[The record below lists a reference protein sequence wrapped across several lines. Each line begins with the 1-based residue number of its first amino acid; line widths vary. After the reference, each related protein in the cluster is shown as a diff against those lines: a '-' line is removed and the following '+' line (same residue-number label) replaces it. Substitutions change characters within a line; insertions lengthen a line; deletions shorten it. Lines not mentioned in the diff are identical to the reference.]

1 MLNDDRVV
9 KLPKRPIYKKIYTE
23 PLNLFKNNPAKAE
36 PLIFTKIVVIGSPVI
51 EILSIDKKYLR
62 EEPTTAPDISAK
74 YAFMKMINLFNEL
87 NYTCVSEV
95 TKTVTFFYNSCV
107 TAVSVFMLSRNIR
120 EKFLACFFII
130 KKLR

>member
-95 TKTVTFFYNSCV
+95 TKTVAFFYDSSI
-107 TAVSVFMLSRNIR
+107 TAISIFILRRN
-120 EKFLACFFII
+120 FI
-130 KKLR
+130 K